1 MCITKYLLYIC
12 TTCQHLLL
20 LPGLPASSIPLFSV
34 NMNTPSAAARG
45 AKRHCLPLLALS
57 FILLFSSLFR
67 QAQAQV
73 PADSVDLFLTTK
85 MRQLRIPGLQL
96 AVVRHGQVVKL
107 AQYGLANLQDS
118 IPVVAKSRFSINSIT
133 KAFVGVAVMQLVET
147 GQLDL
152 AAPVGRYLPGLPDAW
167 QPVTVRQLLTH
178 TSGLPEIM
186 GDDDLVTEAN
196 EKAAWATV
204 QTKPMAAAPGE
215 KFSYNQTNYLLL
227 GKIIDQ
233 LSGQPFAAFIQT
245 RQLDVVGMP
254 RTTLGDSHNVLPN
267 SARGYTYSKVVNGEW
282 QRAREPRN
290 LFEAYA
296 PSLRTASGMSSTAE
310 EIAHWLI
317 ALQQG
322 QLLKPASLPVLWAP
336 GTLNNG
342 RQQGFNRLLNGY
354 ALGWPTVS
362 RPEHRAVAPTGGG
375 RSALFVYPEDDLAI
389 VVLTNL
395 MGANPDLF
403 IDEIAGYYL
412 PDMHPAT
419 GFGMP
424 PAIRALHTQL
434 RQRGFGQAE
443 ALVKQARRQNPA
455 YQLPEAEVNAW
466 GYALLKQAQPKNALE
481 IFKLNVR
488 LYPQSANTY
497 DSLAELYAELG
508 NHELARK
515 NYQRALAL
523 NPQNTGA
530 AEYLKK
536 AL

>member
-1 MCITKYLLYIC
+1 MFVPNSTNRPLNRRLLAFP
-12 TTCQHLLL
+12 TSH
-20 LPGLPASSIPLFSV
+20 FSV
-34 NMNTPSAAARG
+34 NMRFSLHSLHYLHSAHYYRLTRLAW
-45 AKRHCLPLLALS
+45 LLLALAGP
-57 FILLFSSLFR
+57 LR
-67 QAQAQV
+67 QRAEAQT
-73 PADSVDLFLTTK
+73 PADSVDLFIATK

-107 AQYGLANLQDS
+107 GQYGLANIQDS
-118 IPVVAKSRFSINSIT
+118 IPVSRKSRFTINSIT
-133 KAFVGVAVMQLVET
+133 KAFVGVAVVQLAEA
-147 GQLDL
+147 GKLDV
-152 AAPVGRYLPGLPDAW
+152 AAPIARYLPGLPAAW

-186 GDDDLVTEAN
+186 GDDDMVTEAN
-196 EKAAWATV
+196 ENAAWANV
-204 QTKPMAAAPGE
+204 QTKPLEFAPGE
-215 KFSYNQTNYLLL
+215 KFSYNQTNYLLV

-233 LSGQPFAAFIQT
+233 LSGQPFATFIQQ

-254 RTTLGDSHNVLPN
+254 RTALGDSHDVLPN
-267 SARGYTYSKVVNGEW
+267 ATRGYTYSKVVNGEW
-282 QRAREPRN
+282 QRTSQPRN
-290 LFEAYA
+290 LFEVYG
-296 PSLRTASGMSSTAE
+296 PSVRTASGMTSTAE
-310 EIAHWLI
+310 EMAHWLI

-322 QLLKPASLPVLWAP
+322 KLLKPASLPVLWTP
-336 GTLNNG
+336 GLLTNG
-342 RQQGFNRLLNGY
+342 RPQGFNRLQNGY
-354 ALGWPTVS
+354 ALGWPTVL

-395 MGANPDLF
+395 MGANPDMF
-403 IDEIAGYYL
+403 IDEIAAYYIS
-412 PDMHPAT
+412 DMRPAT

-443 ALVKQARRQNPA
+443 ALVKQARKKNPA

-481 IFKLNVR
+481 IFRLNVR
-488 LYPQSANTY
+488 LYPQSANAY
-497 DSLAELYAELG
+497 DSLGELYADLG
-508 NHELARK
+508 NHELARQ

-523 NPQNTGA
+523 NPQNKGA

-536 AL
+536 AR